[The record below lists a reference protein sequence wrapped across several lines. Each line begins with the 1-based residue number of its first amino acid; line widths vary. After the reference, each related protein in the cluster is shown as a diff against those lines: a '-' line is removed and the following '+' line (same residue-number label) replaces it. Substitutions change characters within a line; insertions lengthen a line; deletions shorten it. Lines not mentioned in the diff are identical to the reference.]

1 MSLRIF
7 SAGLKHSAV
16 RETWPAF
23 EEVFYA
29 FDPRNVRTM
38 SDDDLEALMSEK
50 RIIHRLGYI
59 LSVRANA
66 IAVGDIA
73 EEEGNMGVWLTK

>member
-1 MSLRIF
+1 
-7 SAGLKHSAV
+7 
-16 RETWPAF
+16 
-23 EEVFYA
+23 
-29 FDPRNVRTM
+29 M